1 MKGCVFKRKL
11 PSVSG
16 VNYFSRSTTIIS
28 PDDDNYKLADGSP
41 VFYTDADRSRG

>member
-1 MKGCVFKRKL
+1 M
-11 PSVSG
+11 SG